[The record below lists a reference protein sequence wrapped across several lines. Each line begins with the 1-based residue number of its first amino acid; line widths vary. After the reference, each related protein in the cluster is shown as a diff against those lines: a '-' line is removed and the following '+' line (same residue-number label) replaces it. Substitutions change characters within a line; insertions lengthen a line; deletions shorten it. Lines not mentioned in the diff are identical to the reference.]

1 MEEKYSSTK
10 MTIMVSKKIKLQD
23 IYAITS
29 LYYIKGV
36 MDAQSVY
43 NQPLLDD
50 VIASDKLCLIIDG
63 KKVELSM
70 EQYIRYVLYD
80 MSYNGLVECRSQ
92 ILAYGNIDMET
103 ELCYLLDFL
112 YKKGCEQYED
122 HEGKDMKK
130 VINYTLMSRQSFLT
144 PEGALK
150 QEAWHD
156 LIRKYLINLKVVYKK
171 VETETLDDYM
181 VSQIRIKQE
190 IDEIEGLNRQ
200 TRNFIL
206 SGGGL

>member
-1 MEEKYSSTK
+1 
-10 MTIMVSKKIKLQD
+10 MVSKKIKLQD
-23 IYAITS
+23 IYAIAS

-43 NQPLLDD
+43 NQPLLDEVLD
-50 VIASDKLCLIIDG
+50 SEGLCLILDG
-63 KKVELSM
+63 KKVELSIK
-70 EQYIRYVLYD
+70 QYIRYILYD

-122 HEGKDMKK
+122 HEGKDMKSIIK
-130 VINYTLMSRQSFLT
+130 YTLMSRQSFLT
-144 PEGALK
+144 PEGSLK
-150 QEAWHD
+150 QEVWHD
-156 LIRKYLINLKVVYKK
+156 LIRKYLIDLKVVYKK
-171 VETETLDDYM
+171 VETEMLDDYM

-190 IDEIEGLNRQ
+190 TDEIEGLNKQ

-206 SGGGL
+206 SGGGLRY